1 MIIQMIP
8 QVRDYEKIWYE
19 VEEDKIAITI
29 NDVTD
34 TFDFNGMPDG
44 ELQIWDP
51 VNGGYLVDTT
61 LEEVPIVSAKKVGG
75 VLTVEIICSI
85 SHGESD
91 ERLLFPEPLTVEE
104 FNELMDELVERK
116 EHEKHYVDGVWVGP
130 GSPYEDLFKNPQE
143 DNEEVI
149 EYKNEEFDIE
159 EVDF

>member
-8 QVRDYEKIWYE
+8 QVRDYDMIWYE
-19 VEEDKIAITI
+19 VEEGMITITI

-51 VNGGYLVDTT
+51 VNGGFLVDTI
-61 LEEVPIVSAKKVGG
+61 LDEVPIVSAKKVGG
-75 VLTVEIICSI
+75 ELTVEIIFSI

-104 FNELMDELVERK
+104 FNELMDELTERQ

-130 GSPYEDLFKNPQE
+130 GSPYEHLFKTPQE
-143 DNEEVI
+143 DPDIKEVEPDGEDDLEE
-149 EYKNEEFDIE
+149 
-159 EVDF
+159 